1 MGNFTPVDDNGNQL
15 YNGEIKPGQK
25 INNASKDLM
34 NYMDDNDINYRGQ
47 NGVWGNLAGSLSK
60 AGKEKIHDKLFNN
73 FSSDGTVDKSRN
85 SSSNQTNNPQHENSS
100 HNKSPLINDEF
111 APDGTNPISD
121 YSTEGLNNKLTSDEL
136 EGAKKHNDINRENV
150 IAMDNKTAGQKSL
163 LSRLENAKSKATT
176 PRDIERISQ
185 LQDTIKDAFS
195 ENGPSMTEKA
205 FSEVKGYIGV

>member
-1 MGNFTPVDDNGNQL
+1 MSNVGRNLGRR
-15 YNGEIKPGQK
+15 GKEIK
-25 INNASKDLM
+25 N
-34 NYMDDNDINYRGQ
+34 
-47 NGVWGNLAGSLSK
+47 
-60 AGKEKIHDKLFNN
+60 KLFSEGLKSEETQNKSNN
-73 FSSDGTVDKSRN
+73 TNDNSSNGSQSDKSK
-85 SSSNQTNNPQHENSS
+85 NSS

-136 EGAKKHNDINRENV
+136 EGAKEHNDINRENV

-185 LQDTIKDAFS
+185 LQDTIKDTFS
-195 ENGPSMTEKA
+195 ENGSSMTEKA

>member
-1 MGNFTPVDDNGNQL
+1 MGNFTPVDNNGNQL

-25 INNASKDLM
+25 INNASKELM

-47 NGVWGNLAGSLSK
+47 NGVWGNLAGSTIN
-60 AGKEKIHDKLFNN
+60 AGKKVRKKISNLT
-73 FSSDGTVDKSRN
+73 SDETIDKSSN
-85 SSSNQTNNPQHENSS
+85 SGSNHTNNPQHENSS

-136 EGAKKHNDINRENV
+136 EGAKEHNDINRENV
-150 IAMDNKTAGQKSL
+150 SAMDNKTAGQKSL

-176 PRDIERISQ
+176 PRDIEREYHNYKIPLKMLSQ
-185 LQDTIKDAFS
+185 KMDLQ
-195 ENGPSMTEKA
+195 
-205 FSEVKGYIGV
+205 